1 MYKLRPLTATQG
13 RVSVRALLLVL
24 LLVLVSA
31 CSTTGTVERPRED
44 APAWSTTP
52 LQDVRTGESFR
63 IADLAGKVV
72 VIEPMAIWCTTCR
85 TQQREAAAALAR
97 LPGESVTYISLDV
110 DPNEQDAD
118 LANYAN
124 QQGFDWRF
132 VVASRDV
139 ARSLVDSF
147 GPQVLSP
154 PSTPSIVVTP
164 AGDVQPVS
172 FGVKSADRLYAELS
186 ELLP

>member
-1 MYKLRPLTATQG
+1 
-13 RVSVRALLLVL
+13 VSLVVL
-24 LLVLVSA
+24 MLVLVA
-31 CSTTGTVERPRED
+31 GCSSSGGVGEADED
-44 APAWSTTP
+44 APVWSTTP
-52 LQDVRTGESFR
+52 LRDVRTGESFR

-97 LPGESVTYISLDV
+97 LPRESVAYISLDV
-110 DPNEQDAD
+110 DPNERDAD

-132 VVASRDV
+132 AIASRDV

-154 PSTPSIVVTP
+154 PSTPGIVVTP

-172 FGVKSADRLYAELS
+172 FGVKSADRLYAELR

>member
-1 MYKLRPLTATQG
+1 
-13 RVSVRALLLVL
+13 VSLVVL
-24 LLVLVSA
+24 MLVLVA
-31 CSTTGTVERPRED
+31 GCSSSGGVGEADED
-44 APAWSTTP
+44 APVWSTTP

-97 LPGESVTYISLDV
+97 LPRESVAYISLDV
-110 DPNEQDAD
+110 DPNERDAD

-132 VVASRDV
+132 AIASRDV

-154 PSTPSIVVTP
+154 PSTPGIVVTP

-172 FGVKSADRLYAELS
+172 FGVKSADRLYAELR